1 MDDQHQNSE
10 LDMVLSVDIVDLGIG
25 NTISIK
31 KWLNALGIPAKSVQ
45 DPLQLTSDVIIL
57 PGVGAVKEFMRR
69 LQDSNFDLAIKSHVH
84 AGRRLV
90 GICLGFQ
97 VLFEYSAEN
106 DGVKT
111 LGMWSGYVEKLQNKS
126 SHNGWSNIELSSK
139 DLPPCWRT
147 EKFTR
152 ARCIKGRVFYNHE
165 YGGVSNLKADIV
177 LPINKHLKKYKGLI
191 IRDNVMGLQFHP
203 EKSQFTGKQFLKFVI

>member
-69 LQDSNFDLAIKSHVH
+69 LQDSNFDL
-84 AGRRLV
+84 R
-90 GICLGFQ
+90 
-97 VLFEYSAEN
+97 
-106 DGVKT
+106 
-111 LGMWSGYVEKLQNKS
+111 
-126 SHNGWSNIELSSK
+126 
-139 DLPPCWRT
+139 
-147 EKFTR
+147 
-152 ARCIKGRVFYNHE
+152 
-165 YGGVSNLKADIV
+165 
-177 LPINKHLKKYKGLI
+177 
-191 IRDNVMGLQFHP
+191 
-203 EKSQFTGKQFLKFVI
+203 